1 MKRVFA
7 ALSARDRRTL
17 LIAVVSIGSLVIVGR
32 GVPAWRT
39 WEQRAGA
46 SADSAARAAARDQAL
61 ARNTRAIHDSLA
73 ARRAR
78 LTALAPT
85 WLGGDSPAA
94 AGAGL
99 AALITRSATDAS
111 MTLGGLDIRTDSVGR
126 SPFVPLHVRVS
137 VSGDIQGLATL
148 LAALDR
154 GPVTSNVLALDVQ
167 GGDPAAAPQR
177 PEVLHADLTIEA
189 LWRPPVARGDRP

>member
-1 MKRVFA
+1 V
-7 ALSARDRRTL
+7 
-17 LIAVVSIGSLVIVGR
+17 
-32 GVPAWRT
+32 
-39 WEQRAGA
+39 
-46 SADSAARAAARDQAL
+46 AARTAARDQAL
-61 ARNTRAIHDSLA
+61 ARNARAIHDSLA

-99 AALITRSATDAS
+99 AAIITRAATDAGV
-111 MTLGGLDIRTDSVGR
+111 TLGTLDIHSDSAGQM
-126 SPFVPLHVRVS
+126 PFVPLRVRAS
-137 VSGDIQGLATL
+137 VSGDIQGLAML

-154 GPVTSNVLALDVQ
+154 GPVAISVASLDVQ
-167 GGDPAAAPQR
+167 GGDPTAPPQR

-189 LWRPPVARGDRP
+189 LWRPRAMTVDRR

>member
-1 MKRVFA
+1 MKRLFSS
-7 ALSARDRRTL
+7 LSARDRRTL
-17 LIAVVSIGSLVIVGR
+17 VIGALSIGGLMIVGR
-32 GVPAWRT
+32 GVPAWRA
-39 WEQRAGA
+39 WEESAVA
-46 SADSAARAAARDQAL
+46 SADAAARATARDQAL
-61 ARNTRAIHDSLA
+61 TRNARVIHDSLA

-78 LTALAPT
+78 FTSLAPT

-99 AALITRSATDAS
+99 AAVIARAATDAS
-111 MTLGGLDIRTDSVGR
+111 VTLGTLDIHTDSAGQA
-126 SPFVPLHVRVS
+126 PFVPLRVRVS

-154 GPVTSNVLALDVQ
+154 GPVATNVASLDVQ

-177 PEVLHADLTIEA
+177 PEILHADFTIDA
-189 LWRPPVARGDRP
+189 LWHPNTSPVGGQ

>member
-1 MKRVFA
+1 MKRLFSS
-7 ALSARDRRTL
+7 LSARDRRTL
-17 LIAVVSIGSLVIVGR
+17 VIGAVSIGCLVIVGR
-32 GVPAWRT
+32 GVPAWRAR
-39 WEQRAGA
+39 EQRAIA
-46 SADSAARAAARDQAL
+46 SADAAARATARDQAL
-61 ARNTRAIHDSLA
+61 TRNARAIHDSVA

-78 LTALAPT
+78 FAALAPT

-99 AALITRSATDAS
+99 AAVITRAATDAGV
-111 MTLGGLDIRTDSVGR
+111 TLGTLDIHTDSAGQA
-126 SPFVPLHVRVS
+126 PFVPLRVRVS

-154 GPVTSNVLALDVQ
+154 GPVATNVASLDVQ

-177 PEVLHADLTIEA
+177 PEILHADFTIDA
-189 LWRPPVARGDRP
+189 LWHPNTSPVGGQ